1 MDAFH
6 REKNGWAGIGYH
18 FYVRKSGEIVRGR
31 PEDMQG
37 AHTLSFNDV
46 SLGICFEGNFE
57 VEEMGEAQK
66 NAGLSLCRELLDK
79 YPEAQIFYHK
89 DFNNTACP
97 GKSFPYKEFNRLNSE
112 EQAKEEEYENF
123 KIAFSRFE
131 EEKRL
136 SPPARL
142 GTEGI

>member
-1 MDAFH
+1 
-6 REKNGWAGIGYH
+6 
-18 FYVRKSGEIVRGR
+18 
-31 PEDMQG
+31 MQG